1 LVFWVGGRAGGELL
15 GGEFDGGEEV
25 GGGGTAAGFGEDGA
39 DDFDELELE
48 EVEVEE
54 VVVVEDLGVRRD
66 VSIVLANVLGWTQCG
81 LFFSIIL
88 RTEVVSTISI
98 TPKSGSEWCMKLI

>member
-1 LVFWVGGRAGGELL
+1 MVFWVGRRAGGELL

-25 GGGGTAAGFGEDGA
+25 GGGGVTAGFGEDGA

-54 VVVVEDLGVRRD
+54 VVVVEDLGAESG
-66 VSIVLANVLGWTQCG
+66 VSFVLASMLGWIQCG
-81 LFFSIIL
+81 LFVSIIL

-98 TPKSGSEWCMKLI
+98 TPESGSEWCMKLI